1 MIFFHNRTAYT
12 AANTSGHFD
21 EALMYLTI
29 NNVLECCNAV
39 LNTIKSQ
46 IGVSGNVLCHSLENT
61 AGCREKSCTG
71 ADIIIHFLLKLDILR
86 LEPFGQFF
94 KCKHCIHDALI
105 VLSFVLFGYT
115 RTDKYR
121 LCIRKTAFNI
131 FAVCLHRRYNVCKIF
146 KCLGIM
152 LLNQKVDGMT
162 AGCDDD
168 ISLILFQHSLVLGL
182 NDGCTDCGL
191 LNVIEAKLL

>member
-46 IGVSGNVLCHSLENT
+46 ISISGDILSHCFEYT
-61 AGCREKSCTG
+61 AGGREKSCTG
-71 ADIIIHFLLKLDILR
+71 TDIVIHFLFEHNILR
-86 LEPFGQFF
+86 LKPFGQFL
-94 KCKHCIHDALI
+94 KSKHSVHNTLI
-105 VLSFVLFGYT
+105 VLCFVLFGYT
-115 RTDKYR
+115 RTDKYC
-121 LCIRKTAFNI
+121 LCIRETAFNI

-152 LLNQKVDGMT
+152 LLN
-162 AGCDDD
+162 
-168 ISLILFQHSLVLGL
+168 
-182 NDGCTDCGL
+182 
-191 LNVIEAKLL
+191 